1 MQKPDQESQQ
11 DIPVKIKHDLLW
23 HGKRQET
30 DDIPPCKGFGLFG
43 DHGQPAIGAFELE
56 IVFDFHNDSEREFLS
71 AMWACECFLGIHTW
85 FLVWIKPMALDLY
98 LASEWHLTSPD
109 WFNGPICYNNHQ
121 TYILNVCLY
130 ILYKRI

>member
-71 AMWACECFLGIHTW
+71 AMWAGECFLGIHT
-85 FLVWIKPMALDLY
+85 FFCLDKTDGPGPLFCIQTALDITGLVQWSN
-98 LASEWHLTSPD
+98 LLE
-109 WFNGPICYNNHQ
+109 
-121 TYILNVCLY
+121 
-130 ILYKRI
+130 